1 MSDDESNNYEYTKKI
16 FNEYQ
21 INLSSNMDYINI
33 LIKDNES
40 YNIYESKFNL
50 EYLQQFKLLSGNY
63 TIDEMIKCIN
73 SLIQQNEIEIKKNE
87 KDLTLI
93 LISKI
98 ITYPN
103 VELIIKKKNMIE
115 KLIKEIEE
123 MKYVNKELKNNYEN
137 LKNKIELIEKENQIL
152 NTKIELIEKNN
163 QKLNTKIE
171 LIEKE
176 NNEQLNNNKNIK
188 NEINKNVETDLQKSN
203 NNNDLINNNE
213 LDTKIE
219 LIIKKN
225 NE

>member
-137 LKNKIELIEKENQIL
+137 LKNKIELIEKENQL
-152 NTKIELIEKNN
+152 
-163 QKLNTKIE
+163 
-171 LIEKE
+171 
-176 NNEQLNNNKNIK
+176 
-188 NEINKNVETDLQKSN
+188 
-203 NNNDLINNNE
+203 
-213 LDTKIE
+213 
-219 LIIKKN
+219 
-225 NE
+225 